1 MSTIISTERCL
12 SATVDVVWMLK
23 LREGR
28 CILMLQPDMLPKGI
42 AQLHI
47 THVTHDSSSF
57 EDDVLAVPDDN
68 EMETMEETVLANE
81 DGHL

>member
-1 MSTIISTERCL
+1 MSFGCSSCAKGDVSSCSNQTCYPKALHNST
-12 SATVDVVWMLK
+12 S
-23 LREGR
+23 
-28 CILMLQPDMLPKGI
+28 LMS
-42 AQLHI
+42 
-47 THVTHDSSSF
+47 HDSSSF

>member
-1 MSTIISTERCL
+1 
-12 SATVDVVWMLK
+12 
-23 LREGR
+23 
-28 CILMLQPDMLPKGI
+28 MLQPDMLPKGI

-47 THVTHDSSSF
+47 THVTRDSSSF